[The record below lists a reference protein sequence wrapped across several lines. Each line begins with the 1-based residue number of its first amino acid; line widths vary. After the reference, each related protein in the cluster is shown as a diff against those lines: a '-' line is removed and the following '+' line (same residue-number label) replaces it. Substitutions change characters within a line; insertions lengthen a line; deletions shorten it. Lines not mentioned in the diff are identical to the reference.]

1 MEAPPL
7 HHYPDQLPL
16 YHCHSAAAVH
26 GLLSSESYHLESVV
40 QSGTEVRSEADV
52 YAQSG
57 VATAV
62 APPEPK
68 DP

>member
-1 MEAPPL
+1 MALTL
-7 HHYPDQLPL
+7 HHCPDQLPL
-16 YHCHSAAAVH
+16 CHCHYATAVH
-26 GLLSSESYHLESVV
+26 DLLSSESYQLESVV
-40 QSGTEVRSEADV
+40 QGGTEVRSEADV

-62 APPEPK
+62 APPEPE

>member
-7 HHYPDQLPL
+7 HHCPDQLPL
-16 YHCHSAAAVH
+16 CDCHYAAVVH

-40 QSGTEVRSEADV
+40 QSGTVVRSEADV

-62 APPEPK
+62 APPEPE